1 MLYPKVIL
9 EKYLL
14 TQMMMMS
21 VLWWL
26 TTQGSRASVTIQ
38 VLWPSSSIQHQSPF
52 ILAKEPKSSNPRPQH
67 HLHYFFKQYYL
78 LKLGLNI
85 TVHSLIHLIIA
96 LPITCWGSNNK
107 LNTIN
112 LALTRFKQTVNRV
125 EVGSKELGCF
135 HQSCAVVVK
144 CVRQKLKY
152 LWAENRIS
160 VLALTKHTQ
169 VLNYTPVLV
178 FTFNHLKQGRESG

>member
-1 MLYPKVIL
+1 MEKIDRTTPESRHKDVVSQGNTRKVSAHL
-9 EKYLL
+9 SDDDVC
-14 TQMMMMS
+14 S
-21 VLWWL
+21 VVL

-67 HLHYFFKQYYL
+67 HLHYFFKQHYL

-112 LALTRFKQTVNRV
+112 LALTIFK
-125 EVGSKELGCF
+125 
-135 HQSCAVVVK
+135 
-144 CVRQKLKY
+144 
-152 LWAENRIS
+152 
-160 VLALTKHTQ
+160 
-169 VLNYTPVLV
+169 
-178 FTFNHLKQGRESG
+178 

>member
-1 MLYPKVIL
+1 MKKQLVRLQIRAKHSSEPAEQSKSQVTFVPHSRWRRGTGLHLSQGTRMLYPKVIL

-14 TQMMMMS
+14 TQMMMMMS

-112 LALTRFKQTVNRV
+112 LALTRFK
-125 EVGSKELGCF
+125 
-135 HQSCAVVVK
+135 
-144 CVRQKLKY
+144 
-152 LWAENRIS
+152 
-160 VLALTKHTQ
+160 
-169 VLNYTPVLV
+169 
-178 FTFNHLKQGRESG
+178 